1 MRSVGVMGLVLA
13 SVLGL
18 LALTQFAAIQSSLEA
33 LTSGPLQ
40 TYLGTFQFFG
50 ILLVILIAVT
60 GLASVVLIAA
70 GLMASGARVS
80 MPKFGRG
87 S

>member
-1 MRSVGVMGLVLA
+1 MRTAGTLGLVLA

-18 LALTQFAAIQSSLEA
+18 LALTQFAAIQSSLVS

-50 ILLVILIAVT
+50 VLLVVLIVF
-60 GLASVVLIAA
+60 GVLASVVALWF
-70 GLMASGARVS
+70 R
-80 MPKFGRG
+80 R
-87 S
+87 